1 MTFSVNQ
8 RNQPV
13 QFLFNPFFEVTM
25 RSDLNE
31 FVTKYLTL
39 VGATVMAVGFV
50 AFVATSYDETR
61 AEGQTSAVQG
71 SIAPSQT
78 TGS

>member
-1 MTFSVNQ
+1 
-8 RNQPV
+8 
-13 QFLFNPFFEVTM
+13 M

>member
-1 MTFSVNQ
+1 
-8 RNQPV
+8 
-13 QFLFNPFFEVTM
+13 M

-71 SIAPSQT
+71 NIAPSQT

>member
-1 MTFSVNQ
+1 
-8 RNQPV
+8 
-13 QFLFNPFFEVTM
+13 M
-25 RSDLNE
+25 RSDLND

-39 VGATVMAVGFV
+39 IGATVMVVGFV